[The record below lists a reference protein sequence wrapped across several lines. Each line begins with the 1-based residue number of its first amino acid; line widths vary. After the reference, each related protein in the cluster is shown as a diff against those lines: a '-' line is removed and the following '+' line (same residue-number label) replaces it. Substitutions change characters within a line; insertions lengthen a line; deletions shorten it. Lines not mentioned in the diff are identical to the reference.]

1 MAIGALTG
9 WFAIMFQLFL
19 IVENRE
25 LSVLATVIQFFSY
38 FTILTNIL
46 AALCCTIL
54 LRSSEGRSYSFFSRS
69 TTLTATAVYIAVV
82 GLTYNFVLRQLWAP
96 QGLQRIV
103 DELLHLVCPLLFLGF
118 WALFV
123 PKRELQWSAVW
134 PWLWYPF
141 IYLVYVLIRGA
152 LSGLYPYPFID
163 VNVLGYPQVL
173 IHSVFVTL
181 AFLGFAFLFVAIGK
195 AGNRASTK

>member
-25 LSVLATVIQFFSY
+25 LSVLATVVQFFSY

-46 AALCCTIL
+46 AALCYTIL

-96 QGLQRIV
+96 QGLQRLV

-152 LSGLYPYPFID
+152 LTGLYPYPFMD

>member
-25 LSVLATVIQFFSY
+25 LSVLATVVQFFSY

-152 LSGLYPYPFID
+152 LTGLYPYPFMD